1 MAAPTLDQAPLW
13 YLARSTGLTSFVL
26 MTVTTAIG
34 VAATQ
39 RRLAHPSWPRFATQ
53 RVHRNVSLLALLFLA
68 VHVSATILDG
78 YVDISWWSVVVPGAS
93 AYRTLWV
100 ALGTMA
106 SDLVLLVI
114 ATSLLRLR
122 LTYRTWQRVHL
133 TSYALWPLTWL
144 HFLKTG
150 TDAGGLGLVLGIGC
164 AGVVGAAVAFR
175 LMTDHT
181 PSPVGSVR

>member
-1 MAAPTLDQAPLW
+1 MAAPSLGQAPLW
-13 YLARSTGLTSFVL
+13 YLTRSTGLTSFVL
-26 MTVTTAIG
+26 LTAATAFG

-53 RVHRNVSLLALLFLA
+53 QLHRNVSLLALLFLA
-68 VHVSATILDG
+68 VHVSTTILDG

-100 ALGTMA
+100 ALGTVA
-106 SDLVLLVI
+106 SDLLLLVV

-122 LTYRTWQRVHL
+122 MTYRAWQRVHL

-150 TDAGGLGLVLGIGC
+150 TDAGGFGFALGIGC

-181 PSPVGSVR
+181 PTPVASVR